1 MTLRP
6 HKSLSDYLHSLGWE
20 EKYLSWDGMYAR
32 INLVEGRPVFEPYSR
47 WQGVLTSK
55 TLPLDQ
61 VIHPGIKVRFLRS
74 LKHQKFTLKTVMS
87 GFPFT
92 SRGWLV
98 LPIRVFFSLLRLKPT
113 EITFKRCIGD
123 DLLRPEEDIEDYIT
137 MHGNDNQKPFD
148 EFPFDE
154 DMTVKGVM
162 PRSADYQESDGTV
175 WNISHVALV
184 YVTQVE
190 IFCDPAS
197 G

>member
-6 HKSLSDYLHSLGWE
+6 HKSLRDYLHSLGWE
-20 EKYLSWDGMYAR
+20 EKYLSWDGMCAR

-74 LKHQKFTLKTVMS
+74 LKHQKLTLEGMMS

-92 SRGWLV
+92 LGGWLGW
-98 LPIRVFFSLLRLKPT
+98 SLERGYWLFGIKRP
-113 EITFKRCIGD
+113 EITFRRYIGG
-123 DLLRPEEDIEDYIT
+123 DLLCEHDDAYI
-137 MHGNDNQKPFD
+137 MMYGNDNQKPFD

-154 DMTVKGVM
+154 DLTVKGVM
-162 PRSADYQESDGTV
+162 PLSADYQESDGTV